1 MKMLGHDI
9 DLVTPNNRAALRLR
23 SRLIKLL
30 LLCRGGDSCACTTGA
45 EGCEKEE

>member
-9 DLVTPNNRAALRLR
+9 DLVTQNNRAALRFR

-30 LLCRGGDSCACTTGA
+30 LLCRGGDSCVDR
-45 EGCEKEE
+45 EGEEGYEEE